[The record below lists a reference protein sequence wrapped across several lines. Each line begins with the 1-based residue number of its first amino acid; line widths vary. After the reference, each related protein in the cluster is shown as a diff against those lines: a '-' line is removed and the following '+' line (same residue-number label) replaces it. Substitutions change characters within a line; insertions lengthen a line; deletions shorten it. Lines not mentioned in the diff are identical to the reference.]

1 MCRRICVIRLLH
13 RRRVTNR
20 WTIAAHAEMT
30 SGAVRE
36 MRALRPATGGLMGG
50 LEGAM
55 ALATLDSAVEATA
68 AATLDSAV
76 AAIVVATLDSAVVA
90 IVAAHSVDPRARR
103 RNSARSA
110 AQ

>member
-13 RRRVTNR
+13 RRRVIDR

-36 MRALRPATGGLMGG
+36 MRALRPATGELMGG

-55 ALATLDSAVEATA
+55 ALATLDSAV

-90 IVAAHSVDPRARR
+90 IVAAPAHSVDPRARR

>member
-1 MCRRICVIRLLH
+1 
-13 RRRVTNR
+13 
-20 WTIAAHAEMT
+20 
-30 SGAVRE
+30 
-36 MRALRPATGGLMGG
+36 MRALRPATGELTGG

-55 ALATLDSAVEATA
+55 ALATLDSAVAATV